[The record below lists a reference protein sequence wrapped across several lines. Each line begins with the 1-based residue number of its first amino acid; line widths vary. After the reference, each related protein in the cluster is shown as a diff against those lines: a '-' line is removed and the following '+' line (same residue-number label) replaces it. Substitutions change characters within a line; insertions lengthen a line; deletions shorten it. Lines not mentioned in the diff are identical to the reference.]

1 MRTLLV
7 LALLSSLSCA
17 VQQTGA
23 DGEASID
30 PVRTV
35 VTPGETMDVTRH
47 TTIHAQE
54 FAVSRERVWGA
65 LMGAEADFG
74 MPLQSAD
81 PVAGLAIYYLQT
93 ATPRIAGRHASSWLD
108 CGRAP
113 GGAPRVNTYHLT
125 LRLSATLEPV
135 AESATRV
142 RLSLLGYARDRGI
155 VGDPLPCTSTG
166 QLEKRALAVLAARLG
181 S

>member
-1 MRTLLV
+1 MRTPLALV
-7 LALLSSLSCA
+7 LLTLSCA
-17 VQQTGA
+17 SQQTGSG
-23 DGEASID
+23 GEASID

-35 VTPGETMDVTRH
+35 VTPGEAIDITRH

-54 FAVSRERVWGA
+54 FAVARERVWDA

-81 PVAGLAIYYLQT
+81 PVAGVAIYYFQT

-125 LRLSATLEPV
+125 LRLRATVEQIT
-135 AESATRV
+135 ADATRV
-142 RLSLLGYARDRGI
+142 RMSLLGYARDRGI
-155 VGDPLPCTSTG
+155 VGDPLPCTSSG
-166 QLEKRALAVLAARLG
+166 QLEKRALAVLVARLG